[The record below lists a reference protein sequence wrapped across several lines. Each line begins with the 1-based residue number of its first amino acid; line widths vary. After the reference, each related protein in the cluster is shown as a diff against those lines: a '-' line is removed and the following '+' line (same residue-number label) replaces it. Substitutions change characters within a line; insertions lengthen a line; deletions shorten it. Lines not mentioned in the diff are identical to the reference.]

1 MRTLLAAGTV
11 AAALLSSAEPGWS
24 AEPAPG
30 ATVEDL
36 LARVRK
42 FNPEV
47 AAAAL
52 EREAAVAKI
61 YPAGALD
68 DPMVNLS
75 RDQGF
80 RQTLFPASPEFP
92 LWGKR
97 DLRRAVAEAYAAV
110 AAGLRNNLG
119 IEIVEQNTDPFA
131 QCY

>member
-1 MRTLLAAGTV
+1 MRTLLAAGIVTAV
-11 AAALLSSAEPGWS
+11 LLSSAQPRSS

-30 ATVEDL
+30 VTVDDL

-52 EREAAVAKI
+52 DREAAVAKI

-75 RDQGF
+75 RD
-80 RQTLFPASPEFP
+80 
-92 LWGKR
+92 
-97 DLRRAVAEAYAAV
+97 
-110 AAGLRNNLG
+110 
-119 IEIVEQNTDPFA
+119 
-131 QCY
+131 